1 VKKIIPIF
9 ILLFFGSCER
19 YALPISDLTLSG
31 KYKLTLLDVTSV
43 DQNITPDSLYRTG
56 SVYINRNLPK
66 PFDSLVINRFYIHL
80 DYSTLRMNLL
90 GVTPFGS
97 DVWEFGNSPNFIYYR
112 VLNNNTYNHGYLQFD
127 YENQTGSKTLTFH
140 IEEDG
145 IESLQLQST
154 GSWARGKFGEKQ
166 VLTFVWTRVGP

>member
-1 VKKIIPIF
+1 MKKIIPIF

-43 DQNITPDSLYRTG
+43 DQNITSDSLYRTG
-56 SVYINRNLPK
+56 SVYVNRNLPK
-66 PFDSLVINRFYIHL
+66 PFDSLIINRFYIHL

-90 GVTPFGS
+90 GVNPSGS
-97 DVWEFGNSPNFIYYR
+97 DIWEYGTSPNFIYYR
-112 VLNNNTYNHGYLQFD
+112 VLNNNTHNHGYLQFD

-145 IESLQLQST
+145 VESLQLQST
-154 GSWARGKFGEKQ
+154 GSWVRGKFGEKQ
-166 VLTFVWTRVGP
+166 ILTLFWTRVGP